1 MKKRKNKNKKIK
13 KFFFK
18 KLSQVPN
25 ILTITGAQR
34 KEQRFFEFT
43 FFIKKAL
50 TN

>member
-25 ILTITGAQR
+25 ILTITGA
-34 KEQRFFEFT
+34 KHIDGSFFDSHF
-43 FFIKKAL
+43 L
-50 TN
+50 